1 MQIGLGTQ
9 LAKYRIYIGN
19 RPPLPEYQAL
29 DQLRPVLPGEI
40 SHIVEQTGNHWRKI
54 FNLFAKLMF
63 ELNPEGHSTWQEFR
77 DKRLLQVGANHSLI
91 FSKPDFSQPGAIHI
105 VTGKSHAQIHGFD
118 QLSELNKDF
127 AVDKSLKLI
136 VAPYFDYRQLSNQ
149 KLAELVGIVRELDGL

>member
-9 LAKYRIYIGN
+9 SAKYRIYIGN

-40 SHIVEQTGNHWRKI
+40 SNIVDQTGNHWRKI

-63 ELNPEGHSTWQEFR
+63 ELNPEGHSTWQAFR
-77 DKRLLQVGANHSLI
+77 DNRLLQSGADHAL
-91 FSKPDFSQPGAIHI
+91 FFSQPDFGQPDTIHI
-105 VTGKSHAQIHGFD
+105 ITGKSHALALGFE
-118 QLSELNKDF
+118 QLSELKQDF
-127 AVDKSLKLI
+127 AVDKSRKLI